1 MKVIAI
7 GQWSSTMQG
16 SVEDGQI
23 LEVDPFLA
31 EQYIQ
36 RGYAK
41 AYETKVEPIRPKSPA
56 ENATSSP
63 AGQAV
68 PAKKKPGK
76 PKATE

>member
-16 SVEDGQI
+16 SVEDGNI
-23 LEVDPFLA
+23 LDVDPFLG

-41 AYETKVEPIRPKSPA
+41 EYETKVDPIRPKLPA
-56 ENATSSP
+56 ENATFLP
-63 AGQAV
+63 VGQAA
-68 PAKKKPGK
+68 PAKKKQNK
-76 PKATE
+76 LKVTE